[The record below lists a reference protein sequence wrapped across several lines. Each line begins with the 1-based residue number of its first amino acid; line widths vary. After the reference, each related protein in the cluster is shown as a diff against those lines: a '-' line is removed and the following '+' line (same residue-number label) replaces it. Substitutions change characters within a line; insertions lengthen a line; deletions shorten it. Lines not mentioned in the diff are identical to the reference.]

1 MPSAFGS
8 LANSPT
14 LASEITLEKLSE
26 LLDRQSALE
35 RDNAELRRQIAWFQR
50 QLFGQKS
57 ERRIVEPEG
66 VQGYLGQ
73 DFATVPDQGPAN
85 KKTRVAEHERER
97 KPKKPTENAD
107 ESTLFFDESRVPVE
121 LIEVPDPEIASLNT
135 DEYEV
140 IGEKVSHRLAQRPG
154 SYVVLKYVRRV
165 IKRRDTLALS
175 CPPAP
180 VGVIEGSRADVSF
193 IAGMLVDK
201 FVYHLPLYRQHQRLR
216 DGGINVSRAWLT
228 QLSQSAIAL
237 VEPIH
242 HAQLASIRG
251 SRVKA
256 MDETPIKAGRDGP
269 GKMKSAYIWP
279 VYGQLD
285 EIAFLYYPGRSAQHV
300 RDALGLKPPDG
311 AVLLTDGYYAYEQYA
326 REIGLTRAQCW
337 THTRRKF
344 FDAQDVEPEH
354 AKHALDLIGNLYA
367 IEARIRDEGLADAQ
381 KLALRQ
387 AEAKPIVNEFF
398 AWVDRQF
405 EAQGFLPSSPLTKAL
420 AYARERREAL
430 EVYLA
435 DPDVAV
441 DTNHLE
447 RALRVIPMGRKNWM
461 FTWTELGAKQVG
473 IIQSLLVTCR
483 LHDIDPCDYLVDVL
497 QRVGNHPA
505 SRVHELTPREW
516 KQRFSENPL
525 RSDLFK
531 SAMPYAQ
538 NSSAGTTG

>member
-1 MPSAFGS
+1 MSSAPGS

-14 LASEITLEKLSE
+14 LGSEFTLEKLSE
-26 LLDRQSALE
+26 LLNRQTALE
-35 RDNAELRRQIAWFQR
+35 RENAELRRQIAWFQR

-66 VQGYLGQ
+66 VQGWLGQ
-73 DFATVPDQGPAN
+73 DFTAVPDQTPPN

-97 KPKKPTENAD
+97 KPKKPTDNAD
-107 ESTLFFDESRVPVE
+107 ESTLFFDEARVPVGV
-121 LIEVPDPEIASLNT
+121 IEVPNPDSVSLSP

-154 SYVVLKYVRRV
+154 SYVVLRYVRRV
-165 IKRRDTLALS
+165 IKRRDSLALS

-180 VGVIEGSRADVSF
+180 LGVIDGSRADVSF

-216 DGGINVSRAWLT
+216 DGGINVSRPWLT

-237 VEPIH
+237 LEPIH
-242 HAQLASIRG
+242 DAQLVSIRA

-269 GKMKSAYIWP
+269 GQMKSAYLWP

-285 EIAFLYYPGRSAQHV
+285 EIAFLYYPSRSARHV

-311 AVLLTDGYYAYEQYA
+311 SVLLTDGYNAYEQYA

-354 AKHALDLIGNLYA
+354 AKHALDLIGKLYA
-367 IEARIRDEGLADAQ
+367 IEARIREQGLAGTE
-381 KLALRQ
+381 KLAVRQ
-387 AEAKPIVNEFF
+387 AEAKPIVTEFF
-398 AWVDRQF
+398 TWVDRQF

-420 AYARERREAL
+420 AYARER
-430 EVYLA
+430 
-435 DPDVAV
+435 
-441 DTNHLE
+441 
-447 RALRVIPMGRKNWM
+447 
-461 FTWTELGAKQVG
+461 
-473 IIQSLLVTCR
+473 
-483 LHDIDPCDYLVDVL
+483 
-497 QRVGNHPA
+497 
-505 SRVHELTPREW
+505 
-516 KQRFSENPL
+516 
-525 RSDLFK
+525 
-531 SAMPYAQ
+531 
-538 NSSAGTTG
+538 